1 MRLSRGKYT
10 PPAKA
15 LGLLLSTA
23 FLLFALLT
31 DASDPAQPGTLSAR
45 VSELLRARL
54 EVPALDQLDGGAVR
68 PPGEMLRFYAA
79 RAFRPAWS
87 DDRGLL
93 PAARELV
100 AVLADAASDGLRP
113 ESYEVTALQSALARI
128 TARQG
133 VSGEASA
140 EGLAN
145 LDLMLTN
152 GFLRYAS
159 HMLRGRVH
167 PETPYG
173 QAPGIPQGGGP
184 EQVLAAA
191 VDSGHVREALASLRP
206 SQPGYRRL
214 RAALARYRALAGRGG
229 YPVVPAGPK
238 LEPGDHDARVPVLR
252 RRLIL
257 SGDLTAGPVADTDLF
272 DAQLDQAVR
281 RFQGRHGLLADGI
294 VGSGTTRALNVPAA
308 ERMRQIEENME
319 RWRWLPPNL
328 GDRYIL
334 VNIPSFGLE
343 LFDSGKRVM
352 TMKVIVGKPYLSTPV
367 FNARMTYMVLNPRW
381 LVPRSIAIKEILP
394 ALRRDPGYLDR
405 ENLRVFEGSGPG
417 RREVD
422 PETIDWHE
430 VSPRHFPYQF
440 RQDPGPKNPLGRLKF
455 IFPNPFDVYLHD
467 TPSRGLFARA
477 VRGFSH
483 GCIRIEKAIDLA
495 DYLLKDNENWNR
507 ERLLAATDFSRE
519 RTVTLPHPISVEI
532 VYFTA
537 WVDEDGTVNFRD
549 DIYGRDKELAETLA
563 QDGF

>member
-1 MRLSRGKYT
+1 
-10 PPAKA
+10 
-15 LGLLLSTA
+15 
-23 FLLFALLT
+23 
-31 DASDPAQPGTLSAR
+31 
-45 VSELLRARL
+45 
-54 EVPALDQLDGGAVR
+54 
-68 PPGEMLRFYAA
+68 
-79 RAFRPAWS
+79 
-87 DDRGLL
+87 
-93 PAARELV
+93 
-100 AVLADAASDGLRP
+100 
-113 ESYEVTALQSALARI
+113 
-128 TARQG
+128 
-133 VSGEASA
+133 
-140 EGLAN
+140 
-145 LDLMLTN
+145 
-152 GFLRYAS
+152 
-159 HMLRGRVH
+159 
-167 PETPYG
+167 
-173 QAPGIPQGGGP
+173 
-184 EQVLAAA
+184 
-191 VDSGHVREALASLRP
+191 
-206 SQPGYRRL
+206 
-214 RAALARYRALAGRGG
+214 
-229 YPVVPAGPK
+229 
-238 LEPGDHDARVPVLR
+238 
-252 RRLIL
+252 
-257 SGDLTAGPVADTDLF
+257 
-272 DAQLDQAVR
+272 
-281 RFQGRHGLLADGI
+281 
-294 VGSGTTRALNVPAA
+294 
-308 ERMRQIEENME
+308 ME